1 MKPGNRRRPGRGRSA
16 AAGGCRS
23 SVGTGGLVPGRR
35 RVVGGEPG
43 ATRTQPAVSFS
54 RPFHAPRGHRAAPAA
69 AAVGGGASVCLSVCL
84 RDARCPARGA
94 GCEGHTSHLA
104 QWHAAAAHARVSHPG
119 QARVQGTPPSAHPRA
134 GGTAPPAPPPTSWR
148 PPGVRVHVGRARLSR
163 RSRWPAR
170 ACRSGLRGSPP
181 GPRAV
186 RLGLEAAC
194 DFGASTAGEG
204 ERAPRRHR
212 PGGAIAPS
220 LALATLPQPE
230 GGRSWAKLRED
241 QTPSGRSAGRGLRP
255 PQPRHDARL

>member
-23 SVGTGGLVPGRR
+23 SVGTGSLVPGRR

-43 ATRTQPAVSFS
+43 ETRTQPAVSFS

-69 AAVGGGASVCLSVCL
+69 AAVGGGATSVCLSVCL
-84 RDARCPARGA
+84 RDARCPARAA

-104 QWHAAAAHARVSHPG
+104 RWHAAAAHARVSHPG

-134 GGTAPPAPPPTSWR
+134 GGTAPPTLPPTSWR

-163 RSRWPAR
+163 RSWWPAR

-204 ERAPRRHR
+204 
-212 PGGAIAPS
+212 GAGALAAPS
-220 LALATLPQPE
+220 WRRD
-230 GGRSWAKLRED
+230 RS
-241 QTPSGRSAGRGLRP
+241 
-255 PQPRHDARL
+255 